1 MATYKS
7 PSEIHDIIKRF
18 ANTPVEEILHK
29 PYVKLALNKL
39 RFIPISMS
47 ITHLLLP
54 EMPIGDLI
62 QMGIYMTEQI
72 TTGNELDETS
82 YYRIL
87 AARNI
92 VLLLLKAY
100 DFNPNVRDYFD
111 LTIKQVLEP
120 VKEHPYVQND
130 NYVNTLKKFS
140 LNENDS
146 IYRLAESILT
156 HIEPITEMS
165 GRKREVSMFRDRRSD
180 NEPDTILA
188 FELYHL
194 FFSKYFATEF
204 PEAFSEE
211 SLNAKYHTN
220 QFIDDYHRE
229 FIIVIS
235 GNQEGCDDDE
245 D

>member
-1 MATYKS
+1 MASNKS
-7 PSEIHDIIKRF
+7 SSEIHDIIERF

-39 RFIPISMS
+39 RFIPISMG

-62 QMGIYMTEQI
+62 QMGIYLTEQI

-92 VLLLLKAY
+92 VRLLLKAY
-100 DFNPNVRDYFD
+100 DFNPNVKDYFD
-111 LTIKQVLEP
+111 LTINQVLEP
-120 VKEHPYVQND
+120 VKMHSYVQKD
-130 NYVNTLKKFS
+130 DYENTFKKFS
-140 LNENDS
+140 LGESDS
-146 IYRLAESILT
+146 IYKLARSILT

-165 GRKREVSMFRDRRSD
+165 NRKREVCMFRNSRTD

-194 FFSKYFATEF
+194 FFSMYLSNEF
-204 PEAFSEE
+204 PEDFSEE
-211 SLNAKYHTN
+211 HLNTKYHTK
-220 QFIDDYHRE
+220 QFIDDYERE
-229 FIIVIS
+229 FIIMIGS
-235 GNQEGCDDDE
+235 NQEGCDDDE